1 MDAAWMVDGW
11 CWIWWLR
18 ELPEPRRVT
27 HLFGWLLMV
36 IWVLTNALACGR
48 RRRHHHHHHH
58 PSSIIRHPSSIIRHP
73 SSVIRHPSSVIRH
86 PSSVIH
92 HHHHHHQPFLFSV
105 ALICFCCIF
114 WGWGCGWSTTRQV
127 LRLGWIQWK
136 LERPAGPP
144 DTHMIATCLPVKTWA
159 AMGWTRIKWMVFSA
173 TRVFLGLGFS

>member
-48 RRRHHHHHHH
+48 RRHHHHH
-58 PSSIIRHPSSIIRHP
+58 PSSIIHHPSSVIHHP

-86 PSSVIH
+86 PSSIIIIISPSYSLWHWFVFAAFFGVGLWMIYDSSGAAAW
-92 HHHHHHQPFLFSV
+92 LDSM
-105 ALICFCCIF
+105 
-114 WGWGCGWSTTRQV
+114 
-127 LRLGWIQWK
+127 K
-136 LERPAGPP
+136 AGKASWA
-144 DTHMIATCLPVKTWA
+144 TGYHMIATCLPVKTWA